1 MSLMA
6 SIKISLGTKIPNFQL
21 SDPNG
26 QMYSSDSLFGE
37 KGLLVVFTCN
47 HCPYANA
54 VWPRLVAIAKDAKQE
69 KIATVAINPNINPD
83 YPDDAPE
90 KMIDK
95 INDLGIDFPYLA
107 DETQQVAKDFKAQCT
122 PDVYLFNG
130 NKELV
135 YHGRIDDNWQE
146 EDNVTCHELREVI
159 KALVHGKEIERR
171 QNPSMG
177 CSIKWLD
184 A

>member
-6 SIKISLGTKIPNFQL
+6 SIKIPLGEKIPDFQL
-21 SDPNG
+21 NDPKG
-26 QMYSSDSLFGE
+26 QSHSSDGLFGE
-37 KGLLVVFTCN
+37 NGLLVVFTCN

-54 VWPRLVAIAKDAKQE
+54 VWPRIVSISKHAKE
-69 KIATVAINPNINPD
+69 SKINTVAINPNINPS
-83 YPDDAPE
+83 YPDDAPD

-95 INDLGIDFPYLA
+95 INELGIDFPYLA
-107 DETQQVAKDFKAQCT
+107 DESQKVAKDFKAQCT
-122 PDVYLFNG
+122 PDIYLFDG

-135 YHGRIDDNWQE
+135 YHGRIDDNWQD
-146 EDNVTCHELREVI
+146 EDKVTSHDLSEAI
-159 KALVHGKEIERR
+159 DALIHSEEIERR

-184 A
+184 T